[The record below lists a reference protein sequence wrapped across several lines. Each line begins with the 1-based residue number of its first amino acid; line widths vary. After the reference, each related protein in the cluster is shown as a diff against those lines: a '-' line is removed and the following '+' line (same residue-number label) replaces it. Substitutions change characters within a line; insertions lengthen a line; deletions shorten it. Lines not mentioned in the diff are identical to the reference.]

1 MTETPKADRES
12 NTATEGPPGGSSAMK
27 WSWRI
32 GRVGGVDLRIHATFV
47 ILLAWW
53 ALIYYRGTGTASG
66 AARGLLFT
74 LALFGSVLLH
84 ELGHAFAARRFGV
97 ATRDI
102 TLLPIGGVSRLES
115 MPRKPKQEL
124 VIALAGPA
132 VTLAIVI
139 VLAVVLRLLG
149 LPATLDSEAVA
160 RTGSGSFLVQLMWV
174 NGWLLAFNLLPAFP
188 MDGGRV
194 LRAALAL
201 RKDYV
206 RATDLAVRVGHA
218 FALVFGVVGFFYNPF
233 LVLIA
238 LFVWIGATAES
249 MSAREHSALSG
260 VAVERLMIRDVR
272 TLEPSDTLNI
282 ALREILEGF
291 QHDFPVVH
299 DGRVVGMLTRSALLN
314 GLARFG
320 GESAVADSME
330 TSFRTTEASEP
341 VERALARLRE
351 CRCQTLPVLS
361 DDRLRGVLTSENVAE
376 FVMIEAAARGRE
388 ARHAA

>member
-1 MTETPKADRES
+1 MSETPKPGRERS
-12 NTATEGPPGGSSAMK
+12 TPAQGPQGGSSAMK

-97 ATRDI
+97 ATLDI

-115 MPRKPKQEL
+115 MPREPKQEL

-149 LPATLDSEAVA
+149 LPATLDSESVA
-160 RTGSGSFLVQLMWV
+160 RTGGGSFLVQLMWV

-249 MSAREHSALSG
+249 MAAREHSALSG

-272 TLEPSDTLNI
+272 TLEPSDTLNA

-320 GESAVADSME
+320 GESGVADSME

-376 FVMIEAAARGRE
+376 FVMIEAARGRE
-388 ARHAA
+388 DRHAA